1 MRVATATF
9 ANREV
14 AEWLNAKE
22 TAVTASPAFLSKL
35 CDADRAALAA
45 RWTERSYRHDELIVA
60 HGDSGRDVFFLLE
73 GRARVTLFSE
83 DGREIAYRDIEPGEI
98 FGELAGIDGKARSA
112 SVVALAA
119 TRVSR
124 MPGAAFREIVQRH
137 PGFAWM
143 LLEHL
148 SAQLRRMTERV
159 YQFSTLVVRKRLIL
173 ELLRWAMKS
182 VRSTDRSRIS
192 PAPTHFELAARIST
206 HREAVSREMS
216 ALAKKGLIEKRGNR
230 LVLRDLA
237 ALEAL
242 AAKDWPGSTAQD

>member
-1 MRVATATF
+1 M
-9 ANREV
+9 
-14 AEWLNAKE
+14 
-22 TAVTASPAFLSKL
+22 TASPAFLARL
-35 CDADRAALAA
+35 CETDRVALSA

-60 HGDSGRDVFFLLE
+60 HGDSGRDVFFLLQ
-73 GRARVTLFSE
+73 GRARVTLFSQ
-83 DGREIAYRDIEPGEI
+83 DGREIAYRDIDPGEI

-112 SVVALAA
+112 SVVALAP
-119 TRVSR
+119 SR
-124 MPGAAFREIVQRH
+124 AARLPAAAFREIAQTH

-148 SAQLRRMTERV
+148 SALLRRMTGRV
-159 YQFSTLVVRKRLIL
+159 YEFSTLVVRERLIL
-173 ELLRWAMKS
+173 ELLRWAAEIGPVGGQVS
-182 VRSTDRSRIS
+182 IC

-216 ALAKKGLIEKRGNR
+216 ALAKKGLIEKRGNS
-230 LVLRDLA
+230 LVLRDLS